1 MKYVTLWFSPLD
13 LPILLVAYA
22 VDSCTRKIVERT
34 ILTYDR
40 PIISVYYLN
49 VSTMNACAVII
60 GQSMKNK
67 TYWMNWANIF
77 ISLQFYTVHPNK
89 IPTNNAISS
98 LRFRLILT
106 GWTLIC
112 SSFLALLLWMRARS
126 FFGFVSPKRPRK
138 NE

>member
-1 MKYVTLWFSPLD
+1 MKYVMLWFSPLD

-67 TYWMNWANIF
+67 TY
-77 ISLQFYTVHPNK
+77 
-89 IPTNNAISS
+89 
-98 LRFRLILT
+98 
-106 GWTLIC
+106 
-112 SSFLALLLWMRARS
+112 
-126 FFGFVSPKRPRK
+126 
-138 NE
+138 